1 MRWDPAATFA
11 EPKGLWRPGAKPSGP
26 SREADRELTP
36 LESAIAALVLE
47 DMPAIAIAGAVGLA
61 SVAQVEAS
69 MDAIQR
75 KVGARTRWGL
85 ALRLREL
92 LERGA
97 VKAAR
102 SSMTPNDSLSRPQR
116 PAQE

>member
-1 MRWDPAATFA
+1 MRWDPKTAFP
-11 EPKGLWRPGAKPSGP
+11 EPSGLWRPGSRP
-26 SREADRELTP
+26 SRPRAEADRELTP
-36 LESAIAALVLE
+36 RESAIAALVLE

-69 MDAIQR
+69 MDVIQR

-92 LERGA
+92 LGRDA
-97 VKAAR
+97 VE
-102 SSMTPNDSLSRPQR
+102 
-116 PAQE
+116 PAPSTAS